1 MRADVNPKVVRE
13 IQSHPFF
20 HGMSHEFVSAIA
32 PEAEERSF
40 VADDMIATEGGEADV
55 LYLVVEGKV
64 ALELEAADR
73 PPITVQTVGPGEL
86 VGWSWLVPPHRWRFN
101 VRALKRTRLIALEG
115 GIIRRTLHAHP
126 EWGFEFMVRFMPV
139 LAERLENTRIQLLD
153 IYGR

>member
-1 MRADVNPKVVRE
+1 MNPEVNHKVVRE
-13 IQSHPFF
+13 IASHPFF
-20 HGMSHEFVSAIA
+20 HGMSREFVETIA
-32 PEAEERSF
+32 VEGEERLF
-40 VADDMIATEGGEADV
+40 VADDMIASEGGEADV
-55 LYLVVEGKV
+55 LYLVLEGKV

-101 VRALKRTRLIALEG
+101 VRALKRTRLVALDG
-115 GIIRRTLHAHP
+115 GIIRRTLHARP
-126 EWGFEFMVRFMPV
+126 DWGFEFMVRFMPL